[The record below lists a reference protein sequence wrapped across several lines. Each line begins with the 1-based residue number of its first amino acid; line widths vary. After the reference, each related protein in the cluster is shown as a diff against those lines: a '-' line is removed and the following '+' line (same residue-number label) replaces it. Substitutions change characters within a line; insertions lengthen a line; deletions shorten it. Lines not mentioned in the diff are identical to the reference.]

1 MGTYILF
8 ILIGMI
14 LMGIVVWIMMPKLM
28 MTTHKSE
35 SDFENTKTAL
45 VDKINVTGNWKV
57 TNETDFQKGIH
68 DSDFE
73 KIEKVG
79 SLSLCNPRYASN
91 ILAEEPNRKVTSI
104 MPIAIGVYEDKNH
117 NVYVSQLNLRL
128 MGMMF
133 GGTIAKV
140 MSVAGKDVKE
150 FIASATKNR

>member
-45 VDKINVTGNWKV
+45 VDKINVTGDWKV
-57 TNETDFQKGIH
+57 TTETDFQKSIH
-68 DSDFE
+68 DSGFE

-104 MPIAIGVYEDKNH
+104 MPVAIGVYEDKNN